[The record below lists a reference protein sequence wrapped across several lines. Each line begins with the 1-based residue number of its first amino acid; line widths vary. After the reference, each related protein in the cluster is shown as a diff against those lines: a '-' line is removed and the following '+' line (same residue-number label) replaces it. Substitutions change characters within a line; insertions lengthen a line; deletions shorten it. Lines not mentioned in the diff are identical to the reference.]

1 LEECQ
6 TTIEPGDILV
16 LYTDGVTE
24 PINENGEEYGE
35 RRLLNVISSNW
46 ERSCRD
52 IVSRIGAAVTSFTGA
67 QPDFDDYTLVSLKR
81 GT

>member
-1 LEECQ
+1 M
-6 TTIEPGDILV
+6 
-16 LYTDGVTE
+16 YTDGVTE
-24 PINENGEEYGE
+24 PISEEGEEFGE
-35 RRLLNVISSNW
+35 RRLLSVIANNS

-52 IVSRIGAAVTSFTGA
+52 IVSRISAAVTSFTGA